1 MNIIID
7 KETSFTVMDWV
18 NAILSLNDADFD
30 EVIKRL
36 LNNKNLEELYFFYK
50 TENCKFPSANI
61 QLGLEKQFD
70 ENGKFIGRGYF
81 ENNSCQISGFFE
93 LLKLCQ
99 KNLKSN
105 SQEYKRI
112 DRLLQ
117 TRNEEALKSFLLE
130 DEKDKVQIT
139 KNMAE
144 FNKEW
149 EAYNKSLMYGT
160 DVLSCLNKAQNN
172 NQKYVYSSY
181 YGASPE
187 SMGSEQRAEYF
198 VDVQVT
204 LNSPLYDTFKA
215 YYRNSKGTFIQI
227 GSIDPISNDNFKVS
241 LSSTGFKDPVI
252 YYYYFKEGKLYQ
264 DSGTYTKIMWNSHV
278 TKDTLLLGN
287 ILTTNGGKIETKIK
301 KVNPETGKLTY
312 NLLEMEDK
320 RESGWTSSPNQ
331 IENAARFSA
340 LISTTSIKDQKIQNT
355 KTPSSYSGDDWY
367 YYTWE
372 SAAKDFKKRKFK
384 CTGVDYNIDTGYV
397 QKLTFEEV

>member
-1 MNIIID
+1 MENSSHALHIAFGIII
-7 KETSFTVMDWV
+7 
-18 NAILSLNDADFD
+18 AIGIISLILF
-30 EVIKRL
+30 RW
-36 LNNKNLEELYFFYK
+36 
-50 TENCKFPSANI
+50 
-61 QLGLEKQFD
+61 
-70 ENGKFIGRGYF
+70 R
-81 ENNSCQISGFFE
+81 QI
-93 LLKLCQ
+93 
-99 KNLKSN
+99 
-105 SQEYKRI
+105 
-112 DRLLQ
+112 
-117 TRNEEALKSFLLE
+117 ALLE